1 LSVLG
6 PHRFWHQTDGG
17 VGEQQLL
24 FDVHTPASAQVAEHM
39 TVCPQ
44 LLVAIVLH
52 LPAHTE
58 ALSGVQHVSLARQ
71 TSPGEPQVVPAAG
84 PQGTSWPQLFLT
96 DPQFLPAHVIVAGSG
111 THPQAPEVHISPAS
125 QPPQS
130 TGLLQLSN
138 CLPQR
143 FAQ

>member
-1 LSVLG
+1 MDG
-6 PHRFWHQTDGG
+6 PQRFWHQTDGG

-24 FDVHTPASAQVAEHM
+24 FDVHTPASAQVEAHM
-39 TVCPQ
+39 IVCPQ
-44 LLVAIVLH
+44 LFIAVLH
-52 LPAHTE
+52 LPAQAE
-58 ALSGVQHVSLARQ
+58 ALSGVQHVSLARH
-71 TSPGEPQVVPAAG
+71 TSPGELHIVPAAG
-84 PQGTSWPQLFLT
+84 PHATSWPQLFLT
-96 DPQFLPAHVIVAGSG
+96 EPQFLPAHVVVAGSG
-111 THPQAPEVHISPAS
+111 TQPQAPEVHIMPAS